1 MNHKKSLVDAEAS
14 PSIHA
19 SIHRS
24 LVSPTAFLGCQLPD
38 TRRAI
43 VHKQLTRE
51 ARAIP
56 ASVIK
61 FLAPGGV

>member
-24 LVSPTAFLGCQLPD
+24 LVSPTALVSILHLFNIFLEG
-38 TRRAI
+38 
-43 VHKQLTRE
+43 
-51 ARAIP
+51 
-56 ASVIK
+56 
-61 FLAPGGV
+61 FLNICLLVCGLEIR